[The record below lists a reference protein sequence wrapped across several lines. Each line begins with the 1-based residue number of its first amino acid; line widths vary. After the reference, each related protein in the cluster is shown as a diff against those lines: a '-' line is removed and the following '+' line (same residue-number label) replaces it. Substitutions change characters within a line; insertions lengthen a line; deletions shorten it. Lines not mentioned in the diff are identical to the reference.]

1 MIREIRIFI
10 EGGGQS
16 RESKIA
22 IRKGF
27 SEFLRSLRDLAADRG
42 IGWKV
47 IPCGSRLTT
56 FQDFEMALRT
66 YPDAFNVLLV
76 DSEGPVAA
84 SVWKHLGSMDQ
95 WRVTRLPEEHGH
107 LMAQT
112 VEAWLVADPEA
123 LAGFY
128 GQDFHRRAL
137 PVRRD
142 IEEVD
147 KKTLLEA
154 LKKATGKT
162 RKGPY
167 HKIEHCSQLLA
178 RIDPTRVRARARH
191 CERLFTTLTGI
202 IEGR

>member
-22 IRKGF
+22 IRQGF
-27 SEFLRSLRDLAADRG
+27 SEFLSSLRTLATSRG

-56 FQDFEMALRT
+56 FQDFEVALRT

-76 DSEGPVAA
+76 DSEEPVKM
-84 SVWKHLGSMDQ
+84 SVWKHLELLDR
-95 WRVTRLPEEHGH
+95 WRIPGLPEEHGH

-112 VEAWLVADPEA
+112 IEAWLVADPEA
-123 LAGFY
+123 LAEFY
-128 GQDFHRRAL
+128 GQAFHRKAL
-137 PVRRD
+137 PVRQD
-142 IEEVD
+142 VEQVD
-147 KKTLLEA
+147 KKGLLDS

-162 RKGPY
+162 RKGTY
-167 HKIEHCSQLLA
+167 HKVEHCSQLLA
-178 RIDPTRVRARARH
+178 RIDPARVRTRAKH
-191 CERLFTTLTGI
+191 CDRLFTTLTEI
-202 IEGR
+202 IERR